1 MIEVDMSD
9 TRIVAAGGFA
19 SPCRQDTASAS

>member
-1 MIEVDMSD
+1 MIEVDMPD
-9 TRIVAAGGFA
+9 TRIAAAGGLM